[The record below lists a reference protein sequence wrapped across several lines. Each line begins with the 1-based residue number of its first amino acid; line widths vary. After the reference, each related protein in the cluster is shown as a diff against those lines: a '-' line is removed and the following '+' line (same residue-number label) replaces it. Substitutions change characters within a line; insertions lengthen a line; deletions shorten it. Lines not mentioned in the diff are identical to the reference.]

1 MFNLWQFMFN
11 KKKIDVT
18 MKKTYII
25 PTVQTVIINQ
35 RQHLLAGSDL
45 VGIGDPGSANEA
57 ELRRR
62 GHLWDDEDEDE
73 EYEDY

>member
-1 MFNLWQFMFN
+1 
-11 KKKIDVT
+11 

-35 RQHLLAGSDL
+35 RQHLLAGSEQVN
-45 VGIGDPGSANEA
+45 VGDSGSANEA
-57 ELRRR
+57 ESRRR
-62 GHLWDDEDEDE
+62 GNLWDDEDD